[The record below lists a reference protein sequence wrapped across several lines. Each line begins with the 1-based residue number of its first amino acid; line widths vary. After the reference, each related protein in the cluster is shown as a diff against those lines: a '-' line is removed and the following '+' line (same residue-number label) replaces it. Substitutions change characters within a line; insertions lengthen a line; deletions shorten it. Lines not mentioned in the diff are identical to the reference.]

1 MCDFRLSCLYPPLPF
16 CLSPAIGRDVKK
28 PHGDCVMNRGEGGIA
43 AGFDA
48 VAGGFN
54 KDAKGLLVCKVHH
67 LALTL
72 KHIQAAALQTETRIG
87 KVVLVRRSV
96 DGIDIPDCVSL
107 VPAPLPPHN
116 PFSCSLLTL
125 PHNHTSARSQK
136 KPQKS
141 SNKPKNE
148 GHCKCKTGKKTNR
161 CKCNR

>member
-1 MCDFRLSCLYPPLPF
+1 MITFCCCMPLSRRKTKVCRGVLK
-16 CLSPAIGRDVKK
+16 SHSNRIVHRSTGR
-28 PHGDCVMNRGEGGIA
+28 IA

-54 KDAKGLLVCKVHH
+54 EDAKGLLVRKVHH
-67 LALTL
+67 LALAL
-72 KHIQAAALQTETRIG
+72 KRTQTAALQTETRIG
-87 KVVLVRRSV
+87 KVILVRRSV